1 MQRYSQQL
9 YSEWVY
15 SILLEYACASCLA
28 CTMPVRIH
36 INRSMPESV
45 LSSVKGFSA
54 NAYVTGSLHCL
65 VSHTLQHSSTCALL
79 SMLTKEILQQT
90 VGARLR
96 DWLCSVLDFSTP
108 SVPNPPSHQVLL
120 VSSSGIF
127 LANNAVFP
135 NQFTTSLVLRVNDL
149 MVQHSVFIM

>member
-1 MQRYSQQL
+1 MCFSSCPVFIPLKEAEIQSAIDQL

-54 NAYVTGSLHCL
+54 NTYVTGSLHCQ
-65 VSHTLQHSSTCALL
+65 VSYTLQHSSTCALL
-79 SMLTKEILQQT
+79 LFILQQT
-90 VGARLR
+90 VGARLG
-96 DWLCSVLDFSTP
+96 DWLCSVLDFSTL

-120 VSSSGIF
+120 MSSSRIF
-127 LANNAVFP
+127 WQTMSSPISSLLALYYV
-135 NQFTTSLVLRVNDL
+135 
-149 MVQHSVFIM
+149 